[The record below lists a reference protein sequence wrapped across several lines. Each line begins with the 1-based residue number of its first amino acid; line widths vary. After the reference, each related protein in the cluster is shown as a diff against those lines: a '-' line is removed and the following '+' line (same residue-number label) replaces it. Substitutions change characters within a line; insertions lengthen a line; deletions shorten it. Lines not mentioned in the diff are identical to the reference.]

1 MESGKREATLTYN
14 LAIAKMA
21 IEIQIEEAPTLHNIF
36 VTPGSFHIAMVFFS
50 VIGKYISESGGPHLQ
65 TESCIIENGS
75 LTSFLLGK
83 SYKKSKRIHQLLALA
98 MEIQH
103 FHSFNLSLQEDDL
116 GKFISLEVDLPNV
129 IDGDKKKFT
138 AEHTNELIKKCEEF
152 AQEKRNG
159 KHGKTAKYWMGYVDM
174 LHLYHEFSGSI
185 RTGDLDLYIYCLQRM
200 TVSFFTF
207 NHQNY
212 SRWFTVYHNKLL
224 KLKNSH
230 LDIYEEFKNG
240 CFSLK
245 RTSKLF
251 SRIPID
257 LTLEQTINADAAY
270 QRSGIILLTNSIS
283 ARQRLAKN
291 HSIRTSILS
300 KLFEELRITR
310 KEDTSKELNLHRVKK
325 NCHHLEKIISSI
337 NDTMNPLAS
346 TIEKEH
352 LFNIVNGKVALG
364 EKAGFLT
371 KVWTFGFSARD
382 CFIKDC
388 NDDPNAYQNPI
399 KRQKIKNF
407 ASEAGSYKVSS
418 KNKSLVSVS
427 MTRDLFG
434 SILYHVFQAEV
445 DMEQILKYLLTPLPL
460 SISHMSGTMQK
471 NCFKSLKKE
480 LLQIHLQMST

>member
-1 MESGKREATLTYN
+1 
-14 LAIAKMA
+14 
-21 IEIQIEEAPTLHNIF
+21 
-36 VTPGSFHIAMVFFS
+36 
-50 VIGKYISESGGPHLQ
+50 
-65 TESCIIENGS
+65 
-75 LTSFLLGK
+75 
-83 SYKKSKRIHQLLALA
+83 
-98 MEIQH
+98 
-103 FHSFNLSLQEDDL
+103 
-116 GKFISLEVDLPNV
+116 
-129 IDGDKKKFT
+129 
-138 AEHTNELIKKCEEF
+138 
-152 AQEKRNG
+152 
-159 KHGKTAKYWMGYVDM
+159 
-174 LHLYHEFSGSI
+174 
-185 RTGDLDLYIYCLQRM
+185 M

-212 SRWFTVYHNKLL
+212 SCWFTVYHNKLL

-300 KLFEELRITR
+300 KLFEELRMTR

-364 EKAGFLT
+364 ENAGFLT

-460 SISHMSGTMQK
+460 SINHMSGTMQK
-471 NCFKSLKKE
+471 NYFESLKKE